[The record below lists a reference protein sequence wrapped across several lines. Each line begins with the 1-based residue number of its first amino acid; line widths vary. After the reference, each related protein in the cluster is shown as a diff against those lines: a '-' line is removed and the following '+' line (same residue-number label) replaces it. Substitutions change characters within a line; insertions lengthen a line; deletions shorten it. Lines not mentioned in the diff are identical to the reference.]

1 MKTPATNATVA
12 SPNKWTWGTDL
23 RNCLGAARETKDP
36 AKLEEMVEDILSGR
50 ILDDGEISEELMFN
64 SMLPFQA
71 GLKLSRGFGN
81 DFVYELC
88 LHHDATPEVLDEF
101 CAHFDSLITNTIAV
115 HKNTSQQT
123 LLKMARS
130 ENPHSVAGAIKSGR
144 LPESVIEEFADS
156 TDDPIRKAVAKVS
169 KNPAILRKLAADS
182 NADVRSEAVKNE
194 HTDIDVVE
202 KMALETDCLA
212 AKTAAAGRS
221 TSPEILSRLFGDLE
235 NHYDAGLA
243 DALKQNEQTPA
254 HFRVAAAL
262 KRPDG
267 E

>member
-1 MKTPATNATVA
+1 MKTPAANTTV
-12 SPNKWTWGTDL
+12 PPGNKWTWGTDL
-23 RNCLGAARETKDP
+23 RNCLGAARDTKDS
-36 AKLEEMVEDILSGR
+36 ATLEKMVEDILSGR

-71 GLKLSRGFGN
+71 ALKLSRGFGN

-115 HKNTSQQT
+115 HQNTSQQT

-130 ENPHSVAGAIKSGR
+130 ENPHTAAGAIKSGR
-144 LPESVIEEFADS
+144 LPESVLEGCAGSDEVWA
-156 TDDPIRKAVAKVS
+156 RKSVAKVS

-182 NADVRSEAVKNE
+182 NADVRSEAAQNQ

-202 KMALETDCLA
+202 KMALETDCVA
-212 AKTAAAGRS
+212 AKAAAARRS
-221 TSPEILSRLFGDLE
+221 TNPELLSRLFGDLE
-235 NHYDAGLA
+235 KHYDAGLA
-243 DALKQNEQTPA
+243 DALKQNKNTPK
-254 HFRVAAAL
+254 HLRVVAAL

-267 E
+267 N